1 MPSSTDVCLLPWKT
15 ERLQIRWLPDRENR
29 ATFTLSSP
37 QNACNN
43 REVTSAPEPRPP
55 KKQLKPGQVNL
66 DLIPKDWALTP
77 LQGKRAYV
85 AGWTQKPFSIEEVKA
100 ELEEGR
106 ATGVGL
112 ITGQWSNEGG
122 LVWVDIDGPE
132 AIPALEALAG
142 GPLDTVLPSTLSI
155 SSGKE
160 GRQRLLYSIP
170 NAKLSLR

>member
-1 MPSSTDVCLLPWKT
+1 VPSSTDVCLLPWKT

-29 ATFTLSSP
+29 ATF
-37 QNACNN
+37 
-43 REVTSAPEPRPP
+43 
-55 KKQLKPGQVNL
+55 NL

-85 AGWTQKPFSIEEVKA
+85 AGWTQKPFSVDEIRA

-106 ATGVGL
+106 ASGVGL

-122 LVWVDIDGPE
+122 LVWVDIDGPD

-142 GPLDTVLPSTLSI
+142 GPLAS
-155 SSGKE
+155 
-160 GRQRLLYSIP
+160 
-170 NAKLSLR
+170 